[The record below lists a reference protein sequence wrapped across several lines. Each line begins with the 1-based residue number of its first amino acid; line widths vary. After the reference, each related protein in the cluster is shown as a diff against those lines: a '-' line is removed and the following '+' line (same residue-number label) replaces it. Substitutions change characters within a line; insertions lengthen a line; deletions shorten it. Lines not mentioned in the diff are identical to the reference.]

1 MGEDSGG
8 AGFADDNF
16 DIGCECGLRK
26 EKPFYYFLLVII
38 LPFIFIYIY
47 NNHSRCFIMFH
58 RETPSFSTTYFR
70 LPLRDAVNRTT
81 ATDIAT

>member
-26 EKPFYYFLLVII
+26 EKHFYYFLLVII

-47 NNHSRCFIMFH
+47 IIIIVVVLLCSTEKLHHS
-58 RETPSFSTTYFR
+58 
-70 LPLRDAVNRTT
+70 LRPILDSR
-81 ATDIAT
+81 